1 MVRVLWADRLLSRF
15 CSFFGNNVEEASR
28 GVCEQVRVSRVSGLV
43 PENGIAKGTIDDEV
57 EVLGFEE

>member
-1 MVRVLWADRLLSRF
+1 MRAALR
-15 CSFFGNNVEEASR
+15 
-28 GVCEQVRVSRVSGLV
+28 QVRVSRVSGLV

>member
-1 MVRVLWADRLLSRF
+1 VNVVRVSWADRCFGGLLSLE
-15 CSFFGNNVEEASR
+15 CGG
-28 GVCEQVRVSRVSGLV
+28 GVRAALRQVRVSRVSGLV